1 MHRVRL
7 THLLR
12 LALIALVGFASL
24 ALLTSGLGAPARTQS
39 AFSLEAARAR
49 PQARSLPRVAG
60 GEPALDRGATLA
72 LDVAATA
79 EALSDDLRL
88 DLVVDSEVTVDERVP
103 FPVQRVADAS
113 LYRGREA
120 VAQAGTPG
128 LTRKVYAVRTVG
140 GGEVVERRLVTST
153 DAVAPVAEIRRVG
166 TKPLP
171 APVAVGSIQQIIVDA
186 AARWG
191 ADPTQLLR
199 VARCE
204 SGYNPNAYNAR
215 SGASGLFQF
224 IPSTWAANSVRAG
237 YGGVSV
243 FDAVASA
250 NTAAYMFARGQAGQ
264 WSCK

>member
-7 THLLR
+7 IHLLR
-12 LALIALVGFASL
+12 LALIALVAFASL
-24 ALLTSGLGAPARTQS
+24 ALLTSGIGAPAPTES

-49 PQARSLPRVAG
+49 PQSRSLLRVARSEA
-60 GEPALDRGATLA
+60 ALDR
-72 LDVAATA
+72 AATIA
-79 EALSDDLRL
+79 SDGVASDLLTDDLRL
-88 DLVVDSEVTVDERVP
+88 DMVLDTEITVEEKVP
-103 FPVQRVADAS
+103 FAIQQVADAS
-113 LYRGREA
+113 LYRGRVA
-120 VAQAGTPG
+120 VAQAGSPG

-140 GGEVVERRLVTST
+140 GAVTDRRILASIEVT
-153 DAVAPVAEIRRVG
+153 APVAEIRRVG
-166 TKPLP
+166 TKPPP
-171 APVAVGSIQQIIVDA
+171 APVAVGAIQQIIVDA

-224 IPSTWAANSVRAG
+224 LASTWAANSVRAG

-243 FDAVASA
+243 FDAVANA
-250 NTAAYMFARGQAGQ
+250 NTAAYMFARGQARQ